1 MAACRASTL
10 MFSYAS
16 VKRSLNGMELVPRKY
31 NSVSTINR
39 VKSAVVFL
47 HREAKVA
54 VSTELNAMMKE
65 YVSDYRRKFAQLKES
80 GEAPI
85 TEEKSPLPFGGYSY
99 LASVAVATEYDYSW
113 YVTAHS
119 FLLLYWNLMARVV
132 STSSIRYE
140 QITWKSCTIPFNI
153 LFIWL
158 LHDALRIS
166 FGLMKNDQE
175 GRMSYPRHVYTYPSH
190 PAICPNL
197 SLGVLLLT
205 RGAQVPESPTLLFG
219 YNAKERFS
227 AWLAKT
233 CAANADDIAGLGLS
247 ISDIVMVWLR
257 ACWSLG
263 GVQGRYIFEGS
274 GGDQFEGRA
283 ATGLNVN
290 DVEFGALP
298 PHFGQSVSLSPA
310 QKELILPVY
319 SSFYP
324 ATFRST
330 VPYLLA
336 SLVHHHAWL
345 KSTLHHSH
353 PLFLYHVWLSGSLP
367 ALLAGLH
374 GGTLYNPIA
383 NMMATE
389 MSYHTVYDTISNQ

>member
-99 LASVAVATEYDYSW
+99 LASVAVATEYDYS
-113 YVTAHS
+113 
-119 FLLLYWNLMARVV
+119 
-132 STSSIRYE
+132 
-140 QITWKSCTIPFNI
+140 C
-153 LFIWL
+153 
-158 LHDALRIS
+158 
-166 FGLMKNDQE
+166 
-175 GRMSYPRHVYTYPSH
+175 
-190 PAICPNL
+190 
-197 SLGVLLLT
+197 LGVLLLT